1 MTAAPALKPRK
12 LPRQQRAIAMVEAI
26 LDASARILVEQGY
39 AGLNTNAVAQ
49 RAGVSIGSLY
59 QYFPSKEALLAALQA
74 RHGRDMSTA
83 LGALLDA
90 PVAGG
95 LRAAVAR
102 LVRAAVAAHEV
113 EPALHRVLEKE
124 LSFFEESSEPVGKDV
139 RRHIHALLTLHRAE
153 VAQPNL
159 ELATWMTMRMTEA
172 LVHAAVLEP
181 PAGLD
186 AREVEL
192 GVVDAILA
200 FLATPP
206 YAHAAEP
213 GAA

>member
-1 MTAAPALKPRK
+1 MTDATSLKPRK

-26 LDASARILVEQGY
+26 LDATARILVEQGY

-74 RHGRDMSTA
+74 RHGKDMSAA
-83 LGALLDA
+83 LGSLLDA
-90 PVAGG
+90 PAEGG

-102 LVRAAVAAHEV
+102 LVRAAAAAHEV

-124 LSFFEESSEPVGKDV
+124 LSFFADSGGMVGKDV
-139 RRHIHALLTLHRAE
+139 HRHIHALLTLHRAE
-153 VAQPNL
+153 VRRPDL

-186 AREVEL
+186 ASAIEA
-192 GVVDAILA
+192 GVVDAIIA
-200 FLATPP
+200 FLTT
-206 YAHAAEP
+206 EP
-213 GAA
+213 RSSQHCCPG